1 MSRHG
6 FLGAWIVVSV
16 ALLATQLLA
25 DDDTVTLKSGEV
37 INGRVLSETD
47 SNVNVEVSN
56 PRHTIFMT
64 RIIAKADIKKIHSLT
79 PAQHQENEMFD
90 ALGQYHLNLNQEFT
104 PEQYTTVI
112 AACDKFLATYPHS
125 EHLATVTDQR
135 AAWAF
140 EKSEVEYGHVKFGGT
155 WMTPD
160 QKKPLVEEAQRYQL
174 EQALQKQ
181 VQVVRAARARVDA
194 AHKEHDFLHSDAGYK
209 GKLLPQPEYDQVMA
223 RYHANDDE
231 LAQAPPALDAAMAKF
246 NELTEAYRNLGGTVN
261 FQQQLDAK

>member
-6 FLGAWIVVSV
+6 FLAAWIVVSV
-16 ALLATQLLA
+16 ALLATPLLA

-37 INGRVLSETD
+37 IFGRVVSETD
-47 SNVNVEVSN
+47 SNVNVEVTN
-56 PRHTIFMT
+56 AHHTIFMT
-64 RIIAKADIKKIHSLT
+64 RTIAKADVREIHRLT
-79 PAQHQENEMFD
+79 PAQHQENDMFEV
-90 ALGQYHLNLNQEFT
+90 LGQYHLDPNQEFT
-104 PEQYTTVI
+104 PAQYAVVV
-112 AACDKFLATYPHS
+112 AACDKFLVTYPNS
-125 EHLATVTDQR
+125 EHRAKVTDQR

-140 EKSEVEYGHVKFGGT
+140 EQSEVEEGHVKFGGT

-160 QKKPLVEEAQRYQL
+160 QKKPLVEEAERHQL

-209 GKLLPQPEYDQVMA
+209 GKMLPQPEYDQVMA

-231 LAQAPPALDAAMAKF
+231 LASAPPALDAAMAKF
-246 NELTEAYRNLGGTVN
+246 NELNSTYHDLGGTVN